1 MKRFNYLRSRT
12 ERAFGVAVPS
22 LWGAQTRREL
32 WWYAAAI
39 GIVCA
44 VWLVQ
49 QTRYQRLEHDGASLA
64 TRLALTRVVAERVS
78 AIERDMARMGRIATS
93 IARVRASGSL
103 LANELATIG
112 NTLPDDAWLT
122 SVRVAPRA
130 LSIEGRSRHVRG
142 VAAALAGLS
151 GVAGSGPVRLLAMRL
166 DAARAEMTYS
176 IALGRRQ

>member
-12 ERAFGVAVPS
+12 ERVLGIAVPS
-22 LWGAQTRREL
+22 FSHDETRRGF

-39 GIVCA
+39 GIVC
-44 VWLVQ
+44 VVGLLQ
-49 QTRYQRLEHDGASLA
+49 ETRYRRLEHDGATLA
-64 TRLALTRVVAERVS
+64 TRLAIALAAADRIRAT
-78 AIERDMARMGRIATS
+78 ERDTARMRRLAAS
-93 IARVRASGSL
+93 IARIRASGRI

-122 SVRVAPRA
+122 SVRIAPRA

-151 GVAGSGPVRLLAMRL
+151 GVAGAGPVRLLAMRL
-166 DAARAEMTYS
+166 DAARSEMTYS
-176 IALGRRQ
+176 IALGRPR

>member
-12 ERAFGVAVPS
+12 ERALGIAVPS
-22 LWGAQTRREL
+22 LSHDAARRGL
-32 WWYAAAI
+32 WWYAAAV

-44 VWLVQ
+44 VGLLQ
-49 QTRYQRLEHDGASLA
+49 ETRYLRLEHDGAALA
-64 TRLALTRVVAERVS
+64 TRLALASAAAEHVRAV
-78 AIERDMARMGRIATS
+78 ERDTARMRRIAAS
-93 IARVRASGSL
+93 IARVRASGRV

-122 SVRVAPRA
+122 SVRIAPRT
-130 LSIEGRSRHVRG
+130 LSLEGRSRHVRD

-166 DAARAEMTYS
+166 DAARSEMTYS
-176 IALGRRQ
+176 IALGRPR